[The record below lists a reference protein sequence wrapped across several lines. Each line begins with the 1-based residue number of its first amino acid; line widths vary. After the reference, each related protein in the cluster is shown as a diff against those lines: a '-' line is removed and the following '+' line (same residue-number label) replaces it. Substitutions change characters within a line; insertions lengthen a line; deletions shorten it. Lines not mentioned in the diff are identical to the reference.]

1 MHTELYIE
9 SFFLINFAADFLV
22 IILCSRILHISLKYR
37 RAALSA
43 FLGSVYSLCSV
54 YFGVSGFVGI
64 LLNALIAVIMCRISF
79 KTASTKAFVR
89 SVVVFYISA
98 MLLGGALTA
107 LSNLLYKA
115 AEGIDG
121 TISLRVLLLASGVMC
136 FLFTALSR
144 FLPGKMKYEKVNV
157 TASLSGN
164 TQEFC
169 FLCDTGNLAF
179 DPYTSKPVIVVRSE
193 SCRTLLGEYYSTFSQ
208 STLPDALCASRLKM
222 RLVPV
227 STAAGQSVLRAFCA
241 DKAYVHINGQK
252 NEIDACFALDMTNE
266 NTYDGTDGVF
276 PFSLVSGLV

>member
-22 IILCSRILHISLKYR
+22 IILCSRVLHISAKYR

-43 FLGSVYSLCSV
+43 FIGAVYSLCSV
-54 YFGVSGFVGI
+54 FFGISGFF
-64 LLNALIAVIMCRISF
+64 AVLCNVMTVLVMCRISY
-79 KTASTKAFVR
+79 KTASIKAFVR

-107 LSNLLYKA
+107 LSNVLYMA
-115 AEGIDG
+115 AESMKS
-121 TISLRVLLLASGVMC
+121 TISLPAMLLASGVMC
-136 FLFTALSR
+136 FIFTALSR
-144 FLPGKMKYEKVNV
+144 FLPGKIKYEKVNV
-157 TASLSGN
+157 TASLFGN

-193 SCRTLLGEYYSTFSQ
+193 SCRTLLGEYYSGFCRNGF
-208 STLPDALCASRLKM
+208 PDTVSASRLKM

-227 STAAGQSVLRAFCA
+227 STAAGQNVLRAFCA
-241 DKAYVHINGQK
+241 DKAYVHIDGQK

-266 NTYDGTDGVF
+266 NTYEGTDGVF
-276 PFSLVSGLV
+276 PYCLVSGII